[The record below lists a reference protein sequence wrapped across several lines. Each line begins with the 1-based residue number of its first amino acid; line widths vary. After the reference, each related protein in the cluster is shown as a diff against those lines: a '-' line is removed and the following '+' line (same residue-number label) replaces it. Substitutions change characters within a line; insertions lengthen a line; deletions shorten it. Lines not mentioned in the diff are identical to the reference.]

1 MSKKIGFYEK
11 INDISENLLNLKE
24 KLDNVA
30 VDFLKDDEK
39 IEYYRI
45 MNLIDFYIAT
55 ILELVME
62 ENKSF
67 IAENKEYVRDII
79 KNIEEFIV
87 AVNDNLTI

>member
-1 MSKKIGFYEK
+1 MTKKIGFYEK
-11 INDISENLLNLKE
+11 INEISENLLNLKE
-24 KLDNVA
+24 KLDNVTI
-30 VDFLKDDEK
+30 DFFKDDEK

-62 ENKSF
+62 ENKLF
-67 IAENKEYVRDII
+67 ISENKEYVRDII
-79 KNIEEFIV
+79 TNIEEFIV

>member
-11 INDISENLLNLKE
+11 INEISENLLNLKE

-79 KNIEEFIV
+79 KNIEEFII

>member
-11 INDISENLLNLKE
+11 INDISENVLNLKE
-24 KLDNVA
+24 KLESVA
-30 VDFLKDDEK
+30 VDFLKEDEK

-67 IAENKEYVRDII
+67 ITENKEYVRDII

>member
-24 KLDNVA
+24 KLESVA
-30 VDFLKDDEK
+30 VDFLKEDEK

-67 IAENKEYVRDII
+67 ITENKEYVRDII

>member
-11 INDISENLLNLKE
+11 INEISENLLNLKE
-24 KLDNVA
+24 KLDNFA
-30 VDFLKDDEK
+30 IDFFKDDEK

-55 ILELVME
+55 TLELIME

>member
-11 INDISENLLNLKE
+11 INEISENLLNLKE